1 LLCARGCHP
10 PHSESVPNALR
21 LSRSQAFQISGS
33 PSSVYSHPGPV
44 CAATSTPTSSGLT
57 QARVCTPVS
66 FTITARD
73 EFSNQ
78 LTKDVGDFYVRLDAN
93 DGDVFRGAFNDV
105 ATLTYIP
112 QSKYG
117 VVYTSLG
124 AGTLMRVDL
133 LAGEVRSFSR
143 LFS

>member
-1 LLCARGCHP
+1 
-10 PHSESVPNALR
+10 
-21 LSRSQAFQISGS
+21 
-33 PSSVYSHPGPV
+33 
-44 CAATSTPTSSGLT
+44 
-57 QARVCTPVS
+57 VCTPVS

-73 EFSNQ
+73 ELSNQ

-93 DGDVFRGAFNDV
+93 DGDAFRGAFNDV

-133 LAGEVRSFSR
+133 LAGEVRSF
-143 LFS
+143 

>member
-1 LLCARGCHP
+1 
-10 PHSESVPNALR
+10 
-21 LSRSQAFQISGS
+21 
-33 PSSVYSHPGPV
+33 
-44 CAATSTPTSSGLT
+44 
-57 QARVCTPVS
+57 VCTPVS

-93 DGDVFRGAFNDV
+93 AFRGAFNDV

-133 LAGEVRSFSR
+133 LAGEVRSF
-143 LFS
+143 